1 MDTVTVSSKYQIVI
15 PRSIREQFNVKPGNK
30 LVFIP
35 YNDTLR
41 LVVLP
46 AIEQA
51 LGIFAGIDTDPQREK
66 ADREL

>member
-46 AIEQA
+46 SIEQA

>member
-41 LVVLP
+41 LVVFP
-46 AIEQA
+46 SIEQA
-51 LGIFAGIDTDPQREK
+51 LGIFEGIDTDPQREK